1 MLLASKARCF
11 TPETEIFKLDPT
23 ILHNYR
29 VVYESEDAE
38 HLFLLLND

>member
-1 MLLASKARCF
+1 MASKARYF

-38 HLFLLLND
+38 YLFLLLND